1 MAPSNGAFHRTCRGG
16 VPHCTLVNLVKI
28 GAKMKKVNETLKDC
42 FEDTLIICMLLETE
56 DNLFWTKSQQL
67 MFYNS
72 FKISSKQF

>member
-1 MAPSNGAFHRTCRGG
+1 VAPSNGAFDRTCRGG
-16 VPHCTLVNLVKI
+16 VVKI

-67 MFYNS
+67 MFYNA
-72 FKISSKQF
+72 FKISSKPF